1 MKAIDRPF
9 TKIINGT
16 TQFVIP
22 VFQRDYSWSEP
33 HCEQLWRD
41 VLHIASDATERGHF
55 LGSFVYISTGD
66 TSAGFTR
73 WLLIDGQQRLTT
85 LTLLLAALRD
95 HIAEE
100 NWTGPEDGPTAKRI
114 DAYFLKNLQE
124 DGDRQHKLVL
134 RRHDQAGLRAI
145 IDKAP
150 LRAMPSER
158 ITENYEFFRERLT
171 EAEPAE
177 VYRGIGRLVVVDVTL
192 DRGLDNPQL
201 IFESLNSTGIDLSQS
216 DLIRNFILM
225 SLPEKEQTR
234 LYETYWSK
242 MENLFRGSERAFDSF
257 MRDFIAL
264 RT

>member
-33 HCEQLWRD
+33 NCEQLWRD
-41 VLHIASDATERGHF
+41 VLHISYDPTDRGHF

-95 HIAEE
+95 HIAEG
-100 NWTGPEDGPTAKRI
+100 WSGPEDGPTAKRI

-124 DGDRQHKLVL
+124 DGDRQQKLVL
-134 RRHDQAGLRAI
+134 RGSAGRPANRELYLPPGDSGRANTRV
-145 IDKAP
+145 
-150 LRAMPSER
+150 L
-158 ITENYEFFRERLT
+158 
-171 EAEPAE
+171 AE
-177 VYRGIGRLVVVDVTL
+177 VCELSLSACAGSAFGIV
-192 DRGLDNPQL
+192 
-201 IFESLNSTGIDLSQS
+201 ESRTCPNA
-216 DLIRNFILM
+216 R
-225 SLPEKEQTR
+225 E
-234 LYETYWSK
+234 
-242 MENLFRGSERAFDSF
+242 
-257 MRDFIAL
+257 L
-264 RT
+264 RVSV